1 MIKTNTFDV
10 LVVYTES
17 VAASA
22 SSKNSGSTPFSL
34 AIDREHYSIA
44 YAYFLNKCT
53 KLNLKAA
60 FTTSADIIGPGTCK
74 SYWEYKNSKW
84 RKVNQIGFAP
94 IIFDKVSP
102 LRTKLR
108 KKRSM
113 LFSKG
118 ISQPFNDKDLLVL
131 FNDKLKTFKKLQNLT
146 IPTVNITQK
155 TVIGALSKLEK
166 LASNHKNRNDFSDSF
181 ILKDR
186 FGAGGTDI
194 YKIGKNPIDE
204 IAKILKASPKT
215 SFVLQPF
222 AKFDKGYSYKNLTG
236 FVDIRIIYSQGKIIQ
251 RYIRTAKEKDFRCNE
266 HQGGKVIY
274 INAIDVPQS
283 ITSASNEIMK
293 TLKCENAL
301 FALDFLV
308 SNNGNAY
315 FLEGNINP
323 GIYWG
328 LNSLEDKINTKKLI
342 NVIVAELK
350 RRTENITFETK
361 KKETLNIPS
370 YISVLPILPILPVSV
385 SKIPL
390 VA

>member
-17 VAASA
+17 VATSA
-22 SSKNSGSTPFSL
+22 SSKNNGCKTPFSF

-44 YAYFLNKCT
+44 YAYFLRKCL
-53 KLNLKAA
+53 KSGLKAA

-74 SYWEYKNSKW
+74 SYWECKNSNW

-102 LRTKLR
+102 LRLRLR
-108 KKRSM
+108 KKRKSF
-113 LFSKG
+113 FSKG
-118 ISQPFNDKDLLVL
+118 IAQPFNDPYLLTL
-131 FNDKLKTFKKLQNLT
+131 FNDKLKTFKKLESLT
-146 IPTVNITQK
+146 IPTVSITK
-155 TVIGALSKLEK
+155 ETVLKAILKLEK
-166 LASNHKNRNDFSDSF
+166 LVLNHKNRVDFSTSF

-194 YKIGKNPIDE
+194 YKIGKNAEDE
-204 IAKILKASPKT
+204 ITKILKDTPKI
-215 SFVLQPF
+215 SFILQPF
-222 AKFDKGYSYKNLTG
+222 AKFDKGYSYGNLKG
-236 FVDIRIIYSQGKIIQ
+236 YVDIRIIYSRGEIIQ

-274 INAIDVPQS
+274 INAIDIPQNV
-283 ITSASNEIMK
+283 TDAANEIVK
-293 TLKCENAL
+293 TLNRENAL
-301 FALDFLV
+301 FALDFIV

-328 LNSLEDKINTKKLI
+328 LDSTEDKINTKKLI
-342 NVIVAELK
+342 NIIVAELK
-350 RRTENITFETK
+350 RRTENIAFEIYR
-361 KKETLNIPS
+361 KETFNVPAFI
-370 YISVLPILPILPVSV
+370 PILPIPVPTP
-385 SKIPL
+385 KIAL
-390 VA
+390 VV